1 MPAHLCA
8 NLARIFTI
16 EPLVIEHFVHASR
29 GERFES
35 VRYQLA
41 TRRTM
46 ATDWRANGVVTK
58 FECTNM
64 RYANDLDP
72 EIVRARFELFLLNK
86 TPIRR
91 FI

>member
-1 MPAHLCA
+1 MK
-8 NLARIFTI
+8 
-16 EPLVIEHFVHASR
+16 PLVIEHFVHASR
-29 GERFES
+29 VERFES

-46 ATDWRANGVVTK
+46 ATDWRPNGFVRK
-58 FECTNM
+58 FEWTNR

-86 TPIRR
+86 TPIKA
-91 FI
+91 FIT